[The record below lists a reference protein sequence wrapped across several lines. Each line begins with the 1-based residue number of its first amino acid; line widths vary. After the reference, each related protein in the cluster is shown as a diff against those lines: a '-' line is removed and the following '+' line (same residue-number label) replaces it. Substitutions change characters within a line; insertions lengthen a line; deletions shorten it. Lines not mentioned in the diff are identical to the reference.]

1 MIVGGLSMQKQRR
14 ILKRCPD
21 IIVATPGRFW
31 ELFQDVSKGQSLY
44 NTPCYNTGLDIT
56 RSLCGTHRFKVGF
69 CDQSLSCIR
78 CALTFSLNDIS

>member
-21 IIVATPGRFW
+21 IIVATPGRLW

-44 NTPCYNTGLDIT
+44 NIPFYHRGYDIT
-56 RSLCGTHRFKVGF
+56 WSLCDSHRFKVSF
-69 CDQSLSCIR
+69 CDRSLSCFR
-78 CALTFSLNDIS
+78 RT

>member
-21 IIVATPGRFW
+21 IIVATPGRLW

-44 NTPCYNTGLDIT
+44 NAPCNNGFGYNTVTLW
-56 RSLCGTHRFKVGF
+56 HP
-69 CDQSLSCIR
+69 
-78 CALTFSLNDIS
+78 